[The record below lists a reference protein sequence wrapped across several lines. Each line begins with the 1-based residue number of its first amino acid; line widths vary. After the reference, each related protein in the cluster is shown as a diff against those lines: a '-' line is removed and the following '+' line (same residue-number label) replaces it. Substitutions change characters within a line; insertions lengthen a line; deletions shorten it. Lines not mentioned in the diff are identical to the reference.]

1 MYGDS
6 DYEVPIVL
14 DNGSGMCKAG
24 FAGDDAPRSV
34 FPCILGR
41 PKHDNIM
48 VGVEESDE
56 FIGDNALI
64 RKGVMQIKYPIEHGI
79 ITNWNDMEKIWHHCF
94 YNELR
99 IVPEEHPVLLTEAP
113 LNPKKNRE
121 KMAEIMFESFN
132 VPKMQV
138 SIQAVLALYSS
149 GRTTGCILDSG
160 DGVTHTVPI
169 YEGYC
174 LPHAIQ
180 RLDLAGRDLTEYM
193 TRLIT
198 ETNPGFTSSSER
210 EIVKDM
216 KEDLCFISQNYVD
229 DYKKNEECSI
239 FHKEYELPD
248 GNSLSLSSERFRCPE
263 ALFNPAM
270 IGKESKGIHEL
281 LFDTIQK
288 CDIDLRK
295 DLYSNIVLSGGT
307 TMFEGINERLTNE
320 LSHLA
325 SSTVRVIT
333 PPERKYSVWIG
344 GSILASLNTFNK
356 NWFTKADYDEFGPPG
371 IHTPIVYS

>member
-1 MYGDS
+1 MYDN
-6 DYEVPIVL
+6 DEYEQPIVI

-34 FPCILGR
+34 FPCILGT
-41 PKHDNIM
+41 PKHDQIM
-48 VGVEESDE
+48 VGVEEE
-56 FIGDNALI
+56 EQFIGDSALI
-64 RKGVMQIKYPIEHGI
+64 RKGVMKIKYPIEHGI
-79 ITNWNDMEKIWHHCF
+79 VTNWNEMEKIWHHCF

-99 IVPEEHPVLLTEAP
+99 VLPEDHPVLLTEAP
-113 LNPKKNRE
+113 MNPKKNRE
-121 KMAEIMFESFN
+121 KMCEIMFESFN

-180 RLDLAGRDLTEYM
+180 RLDIAGRDLTEHM

-210 EIVKDM
+210 EIIKEI
-216 KEDLCFISQNYVD
+216 KEDLCFISNDYVA
-229 DYKKNEECSI
+229 DYKLTQTSNIHEKT
-239 FHKEYELPD
+239 YELPD
-248 GNSLSLSSERFRCPE
+248 GNVITLSSERFRCPE

-270 IGKESKGIHEL
+270 IGKEAKGIHEL
-281 LFDTIQK
+281 LHDTIQK

-295 DLYSNIVLSGGT
+295 ELYNNIVLSGGT
-307 TMFEGINERLTNE
+307 TMYDGINERLTKE
-320 LSHLA
+320 LDVLSA
-325 SSTVRVIT
+325 SKVRVIT

-356 NWFTKADYDEFGPPG
+356 NWFTRSHYDEFGPAG
-371 IHTPIVYS
+371 IHTPIDYT